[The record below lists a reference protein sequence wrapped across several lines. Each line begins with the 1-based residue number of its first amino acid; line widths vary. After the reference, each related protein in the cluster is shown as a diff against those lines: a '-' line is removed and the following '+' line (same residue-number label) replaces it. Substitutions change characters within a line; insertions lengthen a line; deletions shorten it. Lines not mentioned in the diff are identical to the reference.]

1 MNKLR
6 KVNAQ
11 ETNKF
16 INTNANKTINKCLSW
31 NTDVLSETQLK
42 NLLM

>member
-11 ETNKF
+11 ETNKS
-16 INTNANKTINKCLSW
+16 INANANKTINKCLSW
-31 NTDVLSETQLK
+31 NTDVLRETQLR